1 MKHLTL
7 LLTMA
12 MTISGIAQNF
22 PVPYNPDDDA
32 NGLIGTPDLLS
43 LLALFGEEFSA
54 AVVSEDS
61 ASAVVYMGDMAFPL
75 CAQSCKNLP
84 GMWEMPLLE
93 DLALVWDEVHTEG
106 VVTRTWL
113 RQNSNRTVQDVA
125 QYFDYFHS
133 GSEDFTSENYHYAST
148 RRSPISNNRCYCS
161 IKELPRVEYS
171 YCSGGHAHDADFTSC
186 VNEKLSGGWYPISGF
201 PVDRSRQAATGSTS
215 YQVTGYAPQT
225 HASFWRWAE

>member
-1 MKHLTL
+1 MSLGIEVTTRMMKHLTF
-7 LLTMA
+7 LLTMVI
-12 MTISGIAQNF
+12 TISCVAQNF

-61 ASAVVYMGDMAFPL
+61 TSAIVYMGDMAFPL

-84 GMWEMPLLE
+84 GMWEMPFLE

-113 RQNSNRTVQDVA
+113 RQNSNRSVQNTDS
-125 QYFDYFHS
+125 YFDYFHS
-133 GSEDFTSENYHYAST
+133 GSEDFTSENYHYVST

-161 IKELPRVEYS
+161 IQELPKVEYS
-171 YCSGGHAHDADFTSC
+171 FCNS
-186 VNEKLSGGWYPISGF
+186 VNSDQLFDECLAEKHEQGWYLLEMTPW
-201 PVDRSRQAATGSTS
+201 T
-215 YQVTGYAPQT
+215 YQINSAGVWSLA
-225 HASFWRWAE
+225 FWRWAE

>member
-1 MKHLTL
+1 MKYLTL

-12 MTISGIAQNF
+12 MSISGIAQNF
-22 PVPYNPDDDA
+22 PVPYNPDDDT

-61 ASAVVYMGDMAFPL
+61 ASAIVYMGDMAFPL
-75 CAQSCKNLP
+75 CVQSCKNLP

-113 RQNSNRTVQDVA
+113 RQNSNRSVQDVV

-133 GSEDFTSENYHYAST
+133 GSDSFTSENYHYVST

-161 IKELPRVEYS
+161 IKELPRVEYDACVNYNS
-171 YCSGGHAHDADFTSC
+171 TETWLECCQEKVAQGWLPLATNPYNSGG
-186 VNEKLSGGWYPISGF
+186 SGSASG
-201 PVDRSRQAATGSTS
+201 QA
-215 YQVTGYAPQT
+215 
-225 HASFWRWAE
+225 FWRWAE